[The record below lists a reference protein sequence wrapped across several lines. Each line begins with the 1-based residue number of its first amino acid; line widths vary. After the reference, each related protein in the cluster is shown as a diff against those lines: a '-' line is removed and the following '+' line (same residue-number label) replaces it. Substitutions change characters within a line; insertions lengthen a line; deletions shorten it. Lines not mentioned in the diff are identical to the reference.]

1 MLDLREKTMKNKAQY
16 IIVVGAFILVFAI
29 DIPSVHAL
37 ASVDFAIKEICKYME
52 GSLGGLLMTAA
63 GVGGI
68 ASAAFGNMKA
78 MYSCLVTAIGAYGT
92 SAVLSLHFADAADK
106 CKGAA
111 GKAGDA
117 GRVKSEQPL
126 SKAEVSKFNPEN
138 AAKAYISLYKD
149 DNQEENIAPK
159 TESDVTDAA
168 KAEDEDSDLQ
178 LF

>member
-1 MLDLREKTMKNKAQY
+1 MLDLGNKTMKNKAQY
-16 IIVVGAFILVFAI
+16 ILVATASTLVFI
-29 DIPSVHAL
+29 VDLPSAHAL
-37 ASVDFAIKEICKYME
+37 ASVEFAIKEICKYME

-92 SAVLSLHFADAADK
+92 SAVLSLHFADAAK
-106 CKGAA
+106 QCNGGGAKTA
-111 GKAGDA
+111 
-117 GRVKSEQPL
+117 RVKSEQTI
-126 SKAEVSKFNPEN
+126 STAEVSKFDPES

-149 DNQEENIAPK
+149 ENTEESIAPE
-159 TESDVTDAA
+159 TEADVTEAA
-168 KAEDEDSDLQ
+168 KAEDEDSDMQ